1 MTHGNSSNTTRKFPC
16 ASDRDAVIRATMLEV
31 YAALQEK
38 GYDPISQIVGFI
50 LSEDPAYITSH
61 NGARG
66 KISKIDRDELLDALA
81 RFYFSSANK
90 Q

>member
-1 MTHGNSSNTTRKFPC
+1 MPHAESTNTRKFPC
-16 ASDRDAVIRATMLEV
+16 ASDRDAVIRSTMLEV
-31 YAALQEK
+31 YAALEEK

-81 RFYFSSANK
+81 RFSFSSSDK
-90 Q
+90 P